1 MLSHDQFGKLGKTT
15 MKYTGLYLFGFVL
28 FATGLCLALW
38 KLGVLAIIGTF
49 WTGVAILA
57 VIGIGIMV
65 AVMHSSAKRTVEVDH
80 V

>member
-1 MLSHDQFGKLGKTT
+1 
-15 MKYTGLYLFGFVL
+15 MKYTGLYLLGFAL
-28 FATGLCLALW
+28 FATGLGLAMW

-49 WTGVAILA
+49 WSGVAILA
-57 VIGIGIMV
+57 ILGIGIMV